1 MAVPAEGGIMVG
13 YARVST
19 DEQSLDMQV
28 QALIQAGVDPKSIH
42 TETVSGVSTRRPG
55 RDFALKQCRRGDV
68 FVVWRLDRV
77 GRSLLD
83 LLQFLQQLEA
93 RGIGFRSLRDQI
105 DTTTLVGR
113 VMLAMLGAFAQFERD
128 IIAERTK
135 AGVQRAKE
143 RGVKFGREPKMQGAV
158 REKVEKLLA
167 AGERVRDVAKAV
179 NLHEMTIRRHFPRVA
194 IDKLKRRKK
203 R

>member
-1 MAVPAEGGIMVG
+1 
-13 YARVST
+13 
-19 DEQSLDMQV
+19 
-28 QALIQAGVDPKSIH
+28 
-42 TETVSGVSTRRPG
+42 
-55 RDFALKQCRRGDV
+55 
-68 FVVWRLDRV
+68 
-77 GRSLLD
+77 
-83 LLQFLQQLEA
+83 
-93 RGIGFRSLRDQI
+93 
-105 DTTTLVGR
+105 
-113 VMLAMLGAFAQFERD
+113 MLAMLGAFAQFERD